1 MKNIKRRKD
10 TFVKE
15 KITHK
20 TLELKARKD
29 CKDRK
34 VCVCVSVGGGGGSNN
49 QKKTKKIGMMR
60 GGKTKDEKWRGVGI
74 NLGGLRNNWEKKKF
88 QGEIYHL
95 FMFVENGFRN
105 SHYYC
110 LMKYITM
117 VMNPGI
123 VESVLFYVNILYARN
138 I

>member
-1 MKNIKRRKD
+1 MKNIKGKD

-34 VCVCVSVGGGGGSNN
+34 VCVCVSVGGGGGGSNN

-74 NLGGLRNNWEKKKF
+74 NLGGLRNNWEKKNFRGKF
-88 QGEIYHL
+88 TTYLCLWKMVFEI
-95 FMFVENGFRN
+95 V
-105 SHYYC
+105 
-110 LMKYITM
+110 TT
-117 VMNPGI
+117 I
-123 VESVLFYVNILYARN
+123 V
-138 I
+138 

>member
-34 VCVCVSVGGGGGSNN
+34 VCVCVFQLAAAAEVTIRKR
-49 QKKTKKIGMMR
+49 QRK
-60 GGKTKDEKWRGVGI
+60 
-74 NLGGLRNNWEKKKF
+74 LG
-88 QGEIYHL
+88 
-95 FMFVENGFRN
+95 
-105 SHYYC
+105 
-110 LMKYITM
+110 
-117 VMNPGI
+117 
-123 VESVLFYVNILYARN
+123 
-138 I
+138 